1 MLIVDNINVFY
12 GDVQVLFDVSLEVKE
27 GEVVA
32 LVGANAAGK
41 STTLNAIS
49 GIVPINSGKVTFLE
63 EEVTNAPAH
72 KMVAKGLIQVA
83 EGRRLFPYLTVLE
96 NLELGAYLPKN
107 RKKVDESLKMVYELF
122 PILEERKTQ
131 LAHQFS
137 GGEQQMLAIA
147 RSLMSNPKLLMLDEP
162 SLGLSPKLTLQVF
175 DTVKEIQKRGVT
187 VFLVEQNVTQALK
200 LSDRAYVLE
209 NGHLTMSGLSSEI
222 INDPHLKK
230 AYLGV

>member
-1 MLIVDNINVFY
+1 MLKLDNINVYY
-12 GDVQVLFDVSLEVKE
+12 GDVQVLFDVSLEVNE

-41 STTLNAIS
+41 STTINAIS
-49 GIVPINSGKVTFLE
+49 GIVPISSGKIIFRG
-63 EEVTNAPAH
+63 EEVTNSSPH
-72 KMVAKGLIQVA
+72 LLVSKGLIQVA

-107 RKKVDESLKMVYELF
+107 REKVNESLEMVYEMF
-122 PILEERKTQ
+122 PILNERKTQ

-147 RSLMSNPKLLMLDEP
+147 RSLMSNPYLLMLDEP

-175 DTVKEIQKRGVT
+175 NIVKEIQNRGMT
-187 VFLVEQNVTQALK
+187 VLLVEQNVTQALK

-209 NGHLTMSGLSSEI
+209 NGRITMSGPSDEI
-222 INDPHLKK
+222 IEDPHLKK
-230 AYLGV
+230 AYLGI